1 MPRCDRLNCASQ
13 RGNIG
18 SPPAPGLQVYSRSAI
33 DFVAASGSVFWPL
46 FAFKWL
52 VKLLLVL
59 DRFNR
64 LQPNAIHE
72 LKLNAHPPAGV
83 NMPSDYR
90 LNLLAFALRQ
100 RVESFT
106 NVLRELHS
114 SSSFSNY
121 RPQRRLK
128 TLQRFRN
135 RQCAFAPIFSSS
147 SQAAKPELTTPRPF
161 ISNETA
167 VAWIVAAIL
176 TASWTCSSLTS
187 PATSASSCERTHTS
201 QPLIALTAR
210 QNSSKSALSFIGL
223 PIQFIRSR
231 AGFAA

>member
-64 LQPNAIHE
+64 FQPNAIHE

-128 TLQRFRN
+128 TRQR
-135 RQCAFAPIFSSS
+135 SG
-147 SQAAKPELTTPRPF
+147 
-161 ISNETA
+161 
-167 VAWIVAAIL
+167 
-176 TASWTCSSLTS
+176 TASAPSRRFSHPPFRLLSLSLPRRGRSSPMRL
-187 PATSASSCERTHTS
+187 PWPGWWR
-201 QPLIALTAR
+201 
-210 QNSSKSALSFIGL
+210 LS
-223 PIQFIRSR
+223 
-231 AGFAA
+231 